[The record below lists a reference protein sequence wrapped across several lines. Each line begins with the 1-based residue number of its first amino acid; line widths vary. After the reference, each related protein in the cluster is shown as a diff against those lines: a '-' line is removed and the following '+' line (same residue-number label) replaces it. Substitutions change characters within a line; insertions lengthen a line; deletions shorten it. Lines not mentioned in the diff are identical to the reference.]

1 MLPPLLALAL
11 AAGSAAGEPP
21 HGSAASKGAPV
32 DAVKDTFK
40 DTVDFGRDVRPLLAE
55 HCYACHG
62 PDEAARKGDLRL
74 DLGDEA
80 RAAGIFDEDPAEFMR
95 RIDGAEDWELMPPP
109 EVENPLDQAAVE
121 TLRRWVAAGAP
132 YEAHWAFEAPKAE
145 AAPAPEAPWGRNP
158 IDRFVLAGLT
168 EAGLEPS
175 PEADRRTLARR
186 LSLDLTGL
194 PPDPAEVEA
203 FVLDESPDA
212 YEQLVDRWMGRDTW
226 GEHRARQWLDVARYA
241 DTHGIH
247 FDNYRDIW
255 PYRDWVIDAFNG
267 DMPFDQFSIEQLAG
281 DLLPD
286 ATLEQRVATGFL
298 RCNITTNEG
307 GLIDEEY
314 KVLYARDRTE
324 TFGQAW
330 LGMSVGCAVCHDHKY
345 DPLSQ
350 REFYELSAFFDNTTV
365 PVRDGNVKDPKP
377 ILRVTPEGERDR
389 RAQLLASLEVGRR
402 KRGERANAARADLG
416 AWLAET
422 GGAGI
427 GAVAPDRSYE
437 ALHLPLSE
445 GAGEYVTAIVDGA
458 AAAYPLEG
466 KAAWSPEGP
475 SGVALKT
482 EGQSVT
488 IPRAADFERDEPFT
502 STAWVKVR
510 KGEPTGAL
518 WSRMD
523 SPSAFR
529 GWDVWLQNGRV
540 GTHII
545 HAFPE
550 DWLKVVARDPLPV
563 DRWVHVAV
571 TYDGSSKAAGVAIYH
586 DGVLQPTRTEADKL
600 TGSTR
605 TEVPFRVGTRSGG
618 SPTRAR
624 LSELRVHRGVLNS
637 AQIQGLAL
645 SRLAATAARAGYDAL
660 DADGQASLNRWW
672 LENRDLEW
680 QGLDAIVKTEET
692 ALAAIE
698 NASPTAHVFGER
710 DGAPMAYVLNRGE
723 YDQRGEQVG
732 AGTPAFLPPLPE
744 GAKRDRLALARWLF
758 QPGHPLTARVA
769 VNRYWQEVFG
779 QGIVPTSGDFGLAGE
794 HPTHPELL
802 DWLAL
807 HFEAEGWSVKRLF
820 RTLVTSATYRQSAR
834 MTPERLERDPD
845 NALLSRGPRFRMD
858 AEMVRDTALAASGL
872 LVPTI
877 GGPSVKPY
885 QPPGVWEA
893 VAMRESNT
901 HSYVQDQGDGLRRRS
916 MYTFWKRSAPPASM
930 EIFDAP
936 SRETCAVRRER
947 TNTPL
952 QALVTLNDPQFI
964 EAARALAERA
974 LALEAPA
981 AGTVDDGARM
991 DHIMARLTSRA
1002 LADDERAVCA
1012 GVLADLRTHYA
1023 GDPDA
1028 AAALLNVGDS
1038 TSAEDPAELAAW
1050 TMLANML
1057 MNLDEV
1063 VNK

>member
-1 MLPPLLALAL
+1 MLSPLLPASALL
-11 AAGSAAGEPP
+11 AASLPGAALPGTAPPGPDGEPL
-21 HGSAASKGAPV
+21 
-32 DAVKDTFK
+32 
-40 DTVDFGRDVRPLLAE
+40 DFGRDVRPLLAE
-55 HCYACHG
+55 HCFACHG
-62 PDEAARKGDLRL
+62 PDEAARKGGLRL
-74 DLGDEA
+74 DQGDEA
-80 RAAGIFDEDPAEFMR
+80 RDAGVFDGDPAELMR

-109 EVENPLDQAAVE
+109 EVENPLDDAAIE
-121 TLRRWVAAGAP
+121 TLRRWVEEGAP
-132 YEAHWAFEAPKAE
+132 YAEHWAFSAPSASPAE
-145 AAPAPEAPWGRNP
+145 PAGPTGNDDAWARNP
-158 IDRFVLAGLT
+158 VDRFVLARLA

-186 LSLDLTGL
+186 LALDLTGL

-203 FVLDESPDA
+203 FVRDERPDA
-212 YEQLVDRWMGRDTW
+212 YERLVDRWMDRESW
-226 GEHRARQWLDVARYA
+226 GEHRARYWLDVARYA

-255 PYRDWVIDAFNG
+255 PYRDWVIDAFNR
-267 DMPFDQFSIEQLAG
+267 DMPFDRFSIEQLAG
-281 DLLPD
+281 DLLPEP
-286 ATLEQRVATGFL
+286 TLEQQVATGFL

-365 PVRDGNVKDPKP
+365 PVRDGNVKDPRP
-377 ILRVTPEGERDR
+377 ILRVTPMGERGR
-389 RAQLLASLEVGRR
+389 RAELLTSLEVRR
-402 KRGERANAARADLG
+402 RERGDRAEAARADLR

-422 GGAGI
+422 GGADI
-427 GAVAPDRSYE
+427 GAQAPDRSYE

-445 GAGEYVTAIVDGA
+445 GTGQHVTAIVDGA

-466 KAAWSPEGP
+466 EAAWSAQGP
-475 SGVALKT
+475 GGVALKT
-482 EGQSVT
+482 EGRSVT
-488 IPRAADFERDEPFT
+488 IPGAADFERDEPFT

-523 SPSAFR
+523 SPNAFR

-540 GTHII
+540 GTHVI

-550 DWLKVVARDPLPV
+550 DWMKVVARDPLPV

-571 TYDGSSKAAGVAIYH
+571 SYDGSSKASGVAIYH

-600 TGSTR
+600 TGSIR
-605 TEVPFRVGTRSGG
+605 TDVPFRVGTRTGG
-618 SPTRAR
+618 SPTRAH
-624 LSELRVHRGVLNS
+624 LSGLRVHRGVLTG
-637 AQIQGLAL
+637 AQVQGLAL
-645 SRLAATAARAGYDAL
+645 SRLAGAAAREGYDAL
-660 DADGQASLNRWW
+660 DPDGRASLDRWW

-680 QGLDAIVKTEET
+680 QGIDALVT
-692 ALAAIE
+692 ADEAALTAIE

-710 DGAPMAYVLNRGE
+710 EGPPMAYVLNRGE
-723 YDQRGEQVG
+723 YDQRRDQVG

-744 GAKRDRLALARWLF
+744 GAERDRLALARWLF

-769 VNRYWQEVFG
+769 VNRYWQEPFG
-779 QGIVPTSGDFGLAGE
+779 QGLVPTSGDFGLAGE
-794 HPTHPELL
+794 PPTHPELL
-802 DWLAL
+802 DWLAV
-807 HFEAEGWSVKRLF
+807 HFEAEGWSVKGLF

-834 MTPERLERDPD
+834 VTPDRLERDPD

-858 AEMVRDTALAASGL
+858 AEMVRDAALAASGL

-877 GGPSVKPY
+877 GGPSVRPY

-901 HSYVQDQGDGLRRRS
+901 HDYVQDRGEGLRRRS

-952 QALVTLNDPQFI
+952 QALVTLNDPQFV
-964 EAARALAERA
+964 EAARALAARVLTDGG
-974 LALEAPA
+974 LAGDAP
-981 AGTVDDGARM
+981 RM
-991 DHIMARLTSRA
+991 DHVMARLTARA
-1002 LADDERAVCA
+1002 LDDDERAVCT
-1012 GVLADLRTHYA
+1012 GVLADLRAHYRA
-1023 GDPDA
+1023 DADA
-1028 AAALLNVGDS
+1028 AAALLAVGELPAPEGLD
-1038 TSAEDPAELAAW
+1038 AAELAAW
-1050 TMLANML
+1050 TMLTNML

-1063 VNK
+1063 VTK

>member
-1 MLPPLLALAL
+1 MLPPLLAVAL
-11 AAGSAAGEPP
+11 AAGSAAGEPA
-21 HGSAASKGAPV
+21 HGPAAPEGAAE
-32 DAVKDTFK
+32 DAVK

-62 PDEAARKGDLRL
+62 PDEAARKGGLRL

-109 EVENPLDQAAVE
+109 EVENPLDAAAVE

-132 YEAHWAFEAPKAE
+132 YEAHWAFEAPQAE
-145 AAPAPEAPWGRNP
+145 AAPVAGDPWARNP
-158 IDRFVLAGLT
+158 VDTFVLAGLA

-186 LSLDLTGL
+186 LSFDLTGL

-203 FVLDESPDA
+203 FVLDEAPDA
-212 YEQLVDRWMGRDTW
+212 YERLVDRWMARGTW

-255 PYRDWVIDAFNG
+255 PYRDWVIGAFNA

-365 PVRDGNVKDPKP
+365 PVRDGNVKDPQP
-377 ILRVTPEGERDR
+377 ILRVTPMGERDR

-427 GAVAPDRSYE
+427 GAEAPDRSYE

-445 GAGEYVTAIVDGA
+445 GAGQYVTAIVDGA

-466 KAAWSPEGP
+466 KAAWSAGGP

-523 SPSAFR
+523 SPNAFR

-540 GTHII
+540 GTHVI

-550 DWLKVVARDPLPV
+550 DWMKVVARDPLPV

-571 TYDGSSKAAGVAIYH
+571 SYDGSSKASGVAIYH
-586 DGVLQPTRTEADKL
+586 DGVLQRTRTEADKL

-605 TEVPFRVGTRSGG
+605 TEVPFRVGTRTGG
-618 SPTRAR
+618 SPTRAQ

-645 SRLAATAARAGYDAL
+645 SRLAATAARSGYDAL

-672 LENRDLEW
+672 LENRDLGW
-680 QGLDAIVKTEET
+680 QGLDALVKTDEA

-723 YDQRGEQVG
+723 YDQRGEQVS

-744 GAKRDRLALARWLF
+744 GAERDRLALARWLF

-807 HFEAEGWSVKRLF
+807 HFEEEGWSVKRLF

-872 LVPTI
+872 LVPTV

-901 HSYVQDQGDGLRRRS
+901 HNYVQDQGDGLRRRS

-974 LALEAPA
+974 LELESPGNGEPA
-981 AGTVDDGARM
+981 AGVPDDSARM
-991 DHIMARLTSRA
+991 NHIMARLTSRP
-1002 LADDERAVCA
+1002 LGDDERTVCA
-1012 GVLADLRTHYA
+1012 GVLADLRVHYR
-1023 GDPDA
+1023 GDPEA
-1028 AAALLNVGDS
+1028 AAALLTLGGV
-1038 TSAEDPAELAAW
+1038 APKDPAELAAW